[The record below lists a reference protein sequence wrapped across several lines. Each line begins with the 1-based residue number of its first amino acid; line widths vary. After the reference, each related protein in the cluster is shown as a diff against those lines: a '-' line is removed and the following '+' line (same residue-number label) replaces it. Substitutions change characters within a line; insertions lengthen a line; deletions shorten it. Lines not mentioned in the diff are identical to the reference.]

1 MSSSSKD
8 KKNSEANAKILQELL
23 KEPENRYCADC
34 NSKGPRW
41 ASWTLG
47 VFVCIRCS
55 GIHRSLGVHISKVK
69 SVTLDA
75 WTDEQITSISNIGNE
90 KAKELYEYNVP
101 KSYRRPDETSDNY
114 AVEQWIRAKY
124 ERKDFMKRSTDP
136 DRSSDTDRSSPNG
149 SSNSKSVENNN
160 ETKSTNSPRTSAPRR
175 QNSQQ
180 PRNNNGTPSAK
191 STSNV
196 KTATDTM
203 ASDDIITLDEPVHNP
218 QLPTSVN
225 YPSLYPPAHNSAP
238 SGQATGME
246 FFAPGDPSSTTPRA
260 LSKNDILKFYNAPV
274 APTPTPGYIQQ
285 AAPNYYGYPP
295 QAGYPQYQYPAYPPA
310 TTFTPGVGYTVAGY
324 PSTYGYASNG
334 QWKQN

>member
-1 MSSSSKD
+1 MSSSGKD
-8 KKNSEANAKILQELL
+8 KKNAEANAKILQELL

-34 NSKGPRW
+34 SSKGPRW

-47 VFVCIRCS
+47 VFICIRCS

-114 AVEQWIRAKY
+114 SVEQWIRSKY
-124 ERKDFMKRSTDP
+124 ERKEFMKRSGDP
-136 DRSSDTDRSSPNG
+136 DRSSDPDRSNN
-149 SSNSKSVENNN
+149 SSVDNNNNTNN
-160 ETKSTNSPRTSAPRR
+160 ETKSSNSPRTVPRR

-180 PRNNNGTPSAK
+180 SRHNNNNVTTAK
-191 STSNV
+191 SAPNV
-196 KTATDTM
+196 KTATNTM
-203 ASDDIITLDEPVHNP
+203 ESDDIIAFEEPK
-218 QLPTSVN
+218 QQSSTSVN
-225 YPSLYPPAHNSAP
+225 YPSLYPPGQNGAP

-246 FFAPGDPSSTTPRA
+246 FFAPGDTASTTPRA
-260 LSKNDILKFYNAPV
+260 SKDDILKLYKVPV
-274 APTPTPGYIQQ
+274 APTATPGYIQQ
-285 AAPNYYGYPP
+285 AAPNYYGVYGT
-295 QAGYPQYQYPAYPPA
+295 QAGYPQYPYPAYPPA
-310 TTFTPGVGYTVAGY
+310 TTFTPGVGYTVGGY
-324 PSTYGYASNG
+324 PSPYGYASNG